1 MKRVCFDLNS
11 LLFPDSHPPK
21 SILDSSGEA
30 VKMFEPNEKADQP
43 KSSNRRI
50 LVKAS
55 LFVLSC
61 LSSYLIY
68 QYLSLSEV
76 DRLLLF
82 NFEKNP
88 KWKSYIEKFRNQS
101 SEDCDPDRSGKGCE
115 CFKHQIS
122 RDLAIWKDAKLNGEL
137 LSNTK
142 KLAVHYQIIDNKLY
156 RQKSC
161 PFTPRCK
168 GVEHFLLKA
177 LEQRTFKNI
186 DLLINVHDWP
196 QIHSNY
202 KRPLF
207 PVFSFSK
214 DVELF
219 KGRFTLL
226 RFPRK
231 SFA

>member
-1 MKRVCFDLNS
+1 MRFLT
-11 LLFPDSHPPK
+11 
-21 SILDSSGEA
+21 DSSVQT
-30 VKMFEPNEKADQP
+30 VKMSEPNEKVDRQP
-43 KSSNRRI
+43 KSSNRRS
-50 LVKAS
+50 LLKAS
-55 LFVLSC
+55 LFVLSF

-82 NFEKNP
+82 NFANFERNV
-88 KWKSYIEKFRNQS
+88 KWRSYIEKFRNQS
-101 SEDCDPDRSGKGCE
+101 RDVNQNCDPDRTGKGCE
-115 CFKHQIS
+115 CFKRQIS
-122 RDLAIWKDAKLNGEL
+122 LDFAIWKNVKLDGQL

-142 KLAVHYQIIDNKLY
+142 KLAVHYQIIDNQLY

-168 GVEHFLLKA
+168 GVEHFLLNA
-177 LEQRTFKNI
+177 LKQKKFKNL

-202 KRPLF
+202 KRALF

-214 DVELF
+214 DADLY
-219 KGRFTLL
+219 KGEF
-226 RFPRK
+226 FNRK